1 MTVTNYAQTF
11 ESVLQEK
18 YAVESKSEGLSTNPA
33 QVRFSGAQIVQVP
46 EIKLGGYGDH
56 DRSTAGFNTSAL
68 SNAYVPYKLAFDRDV
83 EFFIDPMDIDET
95 NQALS
100 IANIQNAFEEDVAI
114 PERDKYRFSKLY
126 KEAKAKGVTID
137 TTALTVANVLGK
149 FDDLMEAMD
158 EAEVK
163 EEGRLLYVTPKVY
176 KLLKT
181 AEGIQRTIEITGRN
195 TKEANRTIHSLD
207 DVEIIKVPSSRMKSA
222 YKDTGSGVDRAYTA
236 TSDAVQINMIL
247 VDPSCVLAID
257 KYAYIRTFSPGSDS
271 RTADGYIYQNRK
283 YGDLFLIE
291 AKKAGVAIVA
301 DAAA

>member
-1 MTVTNYAQTF
+1 MTVVNYAEKF
-11 ESVLQEK
+11 EPLLQEK
-18 YAVESKSEGLSTNPA
+18 YAAESKSEGLTTNSS
-33 QVRFSGAQIVQVP
+33 QVRFSGAQTIEVP
-46 EIKLGGYGDH
+46 TVKLGGYGAH
-56 DRSTAGFNTSAL
+56 DRTTAGFNSSAF
-68 SNAYVPYKLAFDRDV
+68 SSSYTPYKLAWDRDV

-100 IANIQNAFEEDVAI
+100 IANIQNTFEEDVAI

-126 KEAKAKGVTID
+126 QEAVKYGVTPD
-137 TTALTVANVLGK
+137 TTALTTANILTK
-149 FDDLMEAMD
+149 FDDMMEAMD

-163 EEGRLLYVTPKVY
+163 EEGRILYVTPAVY

-181 AEGIQRTIEITGRN
+181 AEGIQRTIEISGKN
-195 TKEANRTIHSLD
+195 QKDANRIIHSLD
-207 DVEIIKVPSSRMKSA
+207 DVEIVKVPSSRMKSA
-222 YKDTGSGVDRAYTA
+222 YEDTGTGVDLAYTA
-236 TSDAVQINMIL
+236 TSTAVQINMIL
-247 VDPSCVLAID
+247 VEPSCVLAVD

-291 AKKAGVAIVA
+291 AKKAGVAICA